1 MSSASQAAREA
12 AKAQQAQI
20 ERQRAAINRPMTTE
34 QQQREAHGDVGPAS
48 KPVPPSKP

>member
-1 MSSASQAAREA
+1 MPRQTDNAKAA

-20 ERQRAAINRPMTTE
+20 ERQRAAINRPMTTDK
-34 QQQREAHGDVGPAS
+34 QQAEAHGDTGPAS